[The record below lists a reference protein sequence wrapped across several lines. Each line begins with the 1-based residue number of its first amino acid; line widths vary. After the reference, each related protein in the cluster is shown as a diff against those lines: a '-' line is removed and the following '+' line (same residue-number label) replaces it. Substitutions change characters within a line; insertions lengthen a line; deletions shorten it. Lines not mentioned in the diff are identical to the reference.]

1 MLNQDLVKKQEE
13 IEKLHAKNQE
23 FNEQLINSNGIIKDK
38 DKKISELISESEKDK
53 EEMRDLLSKK
63 DKIEKELK
71 EEIKSMEG
79 RINQLTEG
87 ITALFQ
93 KNEE

>member
-1 MLNQDLVKKQEE
+1 MLNQDLIEKQAE
-13 IEKLHAKNQE
+13 IEKLRSKNQE
-23 FNEQLINSNGIIKDK
+23 LNEQLINSNGIIKDK

-63 DKIEKELK
+63 DKMEKELK

-79 RINQLTEG
+79 GIKQLTEG

>member
-38 DKKISELISESEKDK
+38 DKKISELISESQKDK

-71 EEIKSMEG
+71 EEIKSMER
-79 RINQLTEG
+79 RIKQLSEG
-87 ITALFQ
+87 ITELFQ

>member
-1 MLNQDLVKKQEE
+1 MLNQDLIEKQGE
-13 IEKLHAKNQE
+13 IEKLRAKNQE
-23 FNEQLINSNGIIKDK
+23 LNEQLVNSNGIIKDK

-53 EEMRDLLSKK
+53 EEMRDLLSKR

-71 EEIKSMEG
+71 EEIKGMEG
-79 RINQLTEG
+79 RIKQLIEE
-87 ITALFQ
+87 ITTLFQ